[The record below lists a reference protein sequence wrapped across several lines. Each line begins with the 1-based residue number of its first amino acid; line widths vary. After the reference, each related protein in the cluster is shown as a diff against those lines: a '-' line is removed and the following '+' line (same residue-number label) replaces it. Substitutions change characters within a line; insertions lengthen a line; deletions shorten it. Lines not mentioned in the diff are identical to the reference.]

1 MNAAL
6 TTVKPMGAEPP
17 VTTLFLKPSFGIT
30 VQSNTLCVSV
40 SARPETTRPP
50 RPPAC
55 G

>member
-6 TTVKPMGAEPP
+6 TTVKPMGAEPV

-40 SARPETTRPP
+40 SARPETAPRP